1 MERITLH
8 NGKTKQFEVSEKEDF
23 KFYFCETRDDAVTLL
38 ITLTDLG
45 NVCLVDKGANSW
57 YVRVW
62 K

>member
-8 NGKTKQFEVSEKEDF
+8 NGKTKQFEVSENEDF
-23 KFYFCETRDDAVTLL
+23 KFYFCETRDDAVTLS

-45 NVCLVDKGANSW
+45 NVCLVDKGASSW